1 MDMYDDY
8 YEESSGQTRY
18 DSSYG
23 RIGDAVRHSN
33 PGISMYEHEKGP
45 DNYNQYEDDV
55 EALLYEIADMYRG
68 LFKFGVFNA
77 VQSQCYDSVMNT
89 DENMVVS
96 APTGSG
102 KTVLFELAIVKML
115 KQAAHHG
122 ERTKCVYIAPT
133 KSLCTEKSSSWETKF
148 TPFGAKCSELTGD
161 TVLSGRGAWGDAK
174 DATIMQDHSHI
185 LSQIQLFLIDEVHL
199 LNESRGST
207 LEVVVSRM
215 KLRGSSVRFLVVS
228 ATVPNIVDVADWIG
242 NRANDGPALVKEFG
256 EEYRPCKLSRFVYGV
271 QRRRDTNDFVFA
283 KALDYRLYGVLQQHC
298 NNKPV
303 LVFCPTRKGVMTAA
317 EHIHKEYED
326 AIAKKE
332 ALPWTKPPRIE
343 HAFSNKQLDSLARE
357 DRVATEQLYLKK
369 ALKVLFATSTL
380 AVGVNLPAHTV
391 IIKGVKLFQNGAS
404 QEYSDL
410 DVMQMIG
417 RAGRPQFD
425 KEGVAVIM
433 CEQELEAKYKA
444 LAQGQTILESSL
456 HLHLPEHLNSE
467 IALGTITNMVSA
479 KEWLHNSFLFR
490 RLQKNPLH
498 YDIRKEGNKEW
509 EQRMHDLVADSV
521 KTLKD
526 TELVTHED
534 RHDVLSSTEYGD
546 IMSKFYIRQA
556 TMMTILKL
564 PETASVR
571 EILEA
576 ISCADEFSDIKFR
589 AGEKQVY
596 NKLRTHQDIRYTL
609 KKIEKPSDKV
619 FILIQAILGA
629 INLADPAY
637 KTGESQPYTESL
649 PILRHISRISR
660 AVVEVAI
667 MRQAGLFVKN
677 ALEVMR
683 CLNAKAWEDRSV
695 VFRQLDDIGLK
706 SLKVLAENKVTTF
719 AALRR
724 MDPGLIEKVYSFT
737 QFLLNALALTMEQLL
752 NRKPP
757 FGHEVLASVNQLPRY
772 TVTISEEDMSV
783 KEDGVEV
790 ELSIE
795 CGLAQNLQT
804 HKSKKGKKQRRWDMT
819 LVLTL
824 TSDNTFVDFRRIS
837 TVALKE
843 SRTFS
848 VSAKLTKPSQTIVV
862 YVTSD
867 TYAGLTVSAFYKP
880 AVDSASFPI
889 MDTRPQDAL
898 ARDLEGLEDMAD
910 FWDMSEGDGGE
921 PDEVLKGKVSSARAP
936 PTHSSVAQAYKA
948 TRLDVVPQSTGHK
961 TLTSAPKQL
970 QNGNYEYAT
979 VLLIGTVAEEGLAKP
994 PPITKKR
1001 IEMLIAA
1008 AEGSPEK
1015 PSTERGM
1022 STSPKPIRHWQ
1033 DTKGKPRPRP
1043 VEAHKPASATTDR
1056 SLKRLEALHERVG
1069 VEKSLHLGEGGR
1081 IKLKSETNSLRP
1093 PKPRPDFDLEFT
1105 ELHDP
1110 CAEIGASMELSDS
1123 DSDLPELRDVF
1134 GAVQKSQASKLSS
1147 DSVDYADPDFEALIA
1162 NLPSSDAGDGSAG
1175 YDTHKEISKRTRSN
1189 DAFSGPMDWVPST
1202 PSRKRKAEQSL
1213 GQPCKRVKEN
1223 IADGK
1228 GLDAVSLGADSA
1240 FGGPLFE
1247 SSLSD
1252 GALSFYETQDTVS
1265 PATSWAPALV
1275 DDDEGFTLDTT
1286 LFDIVPSTP
1295 VWTGPEENDRSESP
1309 RRGLEARREHHA
1321 SLATQSKETHLNFGM
1336 SPKPAAVEPTV
1347 IDDPIAELEA
1357 WLQSGS
1363 VVIEDE

>member
-1 MDMYDDY
+1 
-8 YEESSGQTRY
+8 
-18 DSSYG
+18 
-23 RIGDAVRHSN
+23 
-33 PGISMYEHEKGP
+33 
-45 DNYNQYEDDV
+45 
-55 EALLYEIADMYRG
+55 MYRG

-77 VQSQCYDSVMNT
+77 VQSQCYDTVMNT
-89 DENMVVS
+89 DENMVT
-96 APTGSG
+96 PTGSG

-161 TVLSGRGAWGDAK
+161 TVHSGRGAWGDAK
-174 DATIMQDHSHI
+174 DATIMYGEKWDSLTRNWQDHSHI

-343 HAFSNKQLDSLARE
+343 HAFSNKQLDKLATCGIGVHHAGLARE

-498 YDIRKEGNKEW
+498 YDIRKEGNKSW

-571 EILEA
+571 EI
-576 ISCADEFSDIKFR
+576 
-589 AGEKQVY
+589 VY

-695 VFRQLDDIGLK
+695 V
-706 SLKVLAENKVTTF
+706 LAENKVTTF

-724 MDPGLIEKVYSFT
+724 MDPGLIEK
-737 QFLLNALALTMEQLL
+737 LL

-783 KEDGVEV
+783 KEDGIEV

-804 HKSKKGKKQRRWDMT
+804 QKSKKGKKQRRWDMT

-862 YVTSD
+862 YVTS
-867 TYAGLTVSAFYKP
+867 
-880 AVDSASFPI
+880 
-889 MDTRPQDAL
+889 

-921 PDEVLKGKVSSARAP
+921 PDEVLKGKVCNH
-936 PTHSSVAQAYKA
+936 TCK
-948 TRLDVVPQSTGHK
+948 DK
-961 TLTSAPKQL
+961 TQCRHMCCR
-970 QNGNYEYAT
+970 
-979 VLLIGTVAEEGLAKP
+979 EGLAKP

-1110 CAEIGASMELSDS
+1110 CAKIGASMELSDS
-1123 DSDLPELRDVF
+1123 DSDLPEPRDVF

-1162 NLPSSDAGDGSAG
+1162 DLPSSDAGDGSA
-1175 YDTHKEISKRTRSN
+1175 
-1189 DAFSGPMDWVPST
+1189 
-1202 PSRKRKAEQSL
+1202 
-1213 GQPCKRVKEN
+1213 
-1223 IADGK
+1223 
-1228 GLDAVSLGADSA
+1228 
-1240 FGGPLFE
+1240 
-1247 SSLSD
+1247 D

-1295 VWTGPEENDRSESP
+1295 VWTGPEENDRLESH
-1309 RRGLEARREHHA
+1309 RRDLEARREHHA